1 MAMTLAT
8 DRLGRRRLGGELISG
23 LVIELEFTPEDYRR
37 IRFAFSPVAET
48 VSSLRA
54 LALDRPGSLHGPWLA
69 TVGQRLD
76 GVDMELLTSLVR
88 PTGYIPDFLVP
99 TPPGRTTTMASS
111 LAQVAGTAVDVVA
124 GELAHLAQHR
134 IAQQGPGRTRRA
146 ELMRELL
153 ADPERAVSRI
163 VVELGRYW
171 RQAVEPHW
179 PRMHAL
185 LQADLAH
192 RLDELATGGVARL
205 FRTLHPSVAMRGD
218 LLTIVKYY
226 DGRARLRERGLLLV
240 PCVFAWPDVL
250 VSTADPLPSLK
261 YSPRGLGRLWESAP
275 DASESPLAAVL
286 GRTRAT
292 ILALLELPMST
303 TQLAAQLALAAPT
316 LNVHLK
322 SLRAAGILTS
332 HRDGRAV
339 LYRRTPLGDQLVAAR
354 R

>member
-1 MAMTLAT
+1 M
-8 DRLGRRRLGGELISG
+8 
-23 LVIELEFTPEDYRR
+23 IELEFTPEDYRR

-54 LALDRPGSLHGPWLA
+54 LTTGQRNGLHGPWLA
-69 TVGQRLD
+69 TAGQRLD

-99 TPPGRTTTMASS
+99 TPPGRTATMESS
-111 LAQVAGTAVDVVA
+111 LAQITETATDVVA
-124 GELAHLAQHR
+124 GELTHLAQHR
-134 IAQQGPGRTRRA
+134 IAQQGPGRERRA
-146 ELMRELL
+146 TLMRDLL
-153 ADPERAVSRI
+153 ADPDRAVSRI
-163 VVELGRYW
+163 VAELARYW

-179 PRMHAL
+179 PRVRAL

-192 RLDELATGGVARL
+192 RLDELATGGVAQL

-226 DGRARLRERGLLLV
+226 EGRAQLRERGLMLV
-240 PCVFAWPDVL
+240 PCAFAWPEVR
-250 VSTADPLPSLK
+250 VSTADPLPSLT

-275 DASESPLAAVL
+275 DARESPLAAVM

-303 TQLAAQLALAAPT
+303 TQLATQVELAAPT

-322 SLRAAGILTS
+322 SLQAAGILTS
-332 HRDGRAV
+332 RRDGRAV
-339 LYRRTPLGDQLVAAR
+339 LYRRTPLGDQLVAVN
-354 R
+354 